1 MSDSSSP
8 RQRRK
13 DARPSELLDAAMAL
27 FVEKGFAATKS
38 EEVAARAG
46 VSKGTLYL
54 YFPSKE
60 ELLKAVIR
68 HTLLA
73 DIARGAER
81 LAQESGPTGELLVE
95 LMTDWWVNVYESPS
109 SAIFKLVMTEVRNF
123 PDIGEFYLHEVIE
136 PGHRLIGS
144 LVQRGIDRGEFRP
157 VDIDGVV
164 HSIVLPMVMLCL
176 HKHSMGACGFADS
189 HLTQPAVF
197 IRQHLDLI
205 LNGLRATGLDGTPRS
220 LE

>member
-68 HTLLA
+68 HTPCWPTSPVAPSDWRRRA
-73 DIARGAER
+73 D
-81 LAQESGPTGELLVE
+81 PP
-95 LMTDWWVNVYESPS
+95 PS
-109 SAIFKLVMTEVRNF
+109 CS
-123 PDIGEFYLHEVIE
+123 
-136 PGHRLIGS
+136 S
-144 LVQRGIDRGEFRP
+144 
-157 VDIDGVV
+157 
-164 HSIVLPMVMLCL
+164 S
-176 HKHSMGACGFADS
+176 
-189 HLTQPAVF
+189 
-197 IRQHLDLI
+197 
-205 LNGLRATGLDGTPRS
+205 
-220 LE
+220 